1 MDIHGRTNE
10 FASNSLGAYSWFATA
25 WQGSH
30 VGWHYNIIISSGI
43 YMEIELRSER
53 RETLLFLSFNM
64 AAVTSCANQQT
75 SNMMR
80 IGHFRVLKTL
90 FFKTRPGAQ
99 PFLWKKSFICM
110 RMKNHFHIKGR
121 ARNFVL
127 IQRPGGTRKWLVC
140 LKPV

>member
-1 MDIHGRTNE
+1 MDIHGRNNE
-10 FASNSLGAYSWFATA
+10 FASNLLGAYSWFATA

-30 VGWHYNIIISSGI
+30 VGWQYNIIISWGI

-64 AAVTSCANQQT
+64 AAVTSWTNQQT

-99 PFLWKKSFICM
+99 PFLWKKVLFAWEWKIISISKAGHVTSFWY
-110 RMKNHFHIKGR
+110 RGPGELGNGL
-121 ARNFVL
+121 FV
-127 IQRPGGTRKWLVC
+127 
-140 LKPV
+140 